1 MTEPKNELFSGPK
14 PRHIGIIM
22 DGNGRWAKARML
34 PRMAGHRAG
43 TDNIRRVIDA
53 CIEFG
58 IEFVTVYA
66 FSTEN
71 WKRPS
76 DEVQGLMQLLSEML
90 DDRIGELHEKGVRLL
105 HIGRLEQ
112 LDALS
117 REKIKNALELTRN
130 NKTITLIIAWNYGGR
145 DEVVAAV
152 QKMLR
157 DQVKPD
163 DVDEKLLSSYMFTS
177 GIPDPDLMIRTSG
190 EMRTSNFLLW
200 QSAYA
205 EWFFT
210 DTLWPDFDK
219 ESLRQALESYA
230 SRERRFGKRKPE
242 DEKQQYAG

>member
-1 MTEPKNELFSGPK
+1 MTEPKNEPFFGPK

-22 DGNGRWAKARML
+22 DGNGRWAKARLL

-58 IEFVTVYA
+58 IEFLTVYA

-76 DEVQGLMQLLSEML
+76 DEVQGLMQLLGEML
-90 DDRIGELHEKGVRLL
+90 DDRIGELHEKGVHLL

-112 LDALS
+112 LDPLS
-117 REKIKNALELTRN
+117 REKIKNALELTRD

-152 QKMLR
+152 QKMLK
-157 DQVKPD
+157 DHVKPE
-163 DVDEKLLSSYMFTS
+163 DVDEKLLGSYMFTR

>member
-1 MTEPKNELFSGPK
+1 
-14 PRHIGIIM
+14 M

-76 DEVQGLMQLLSEML
+76 DEVQGLMQLLGEML

-145 DEVVAAV
+145 DEIVAAV
-152 QKMLR
+152 QKNAAR
-157 DQVKPD
+157 
-163 DVDEKLLSSYMFTS
+163 S
-177 GIPDPDLMIRTSG
+177 GK
-190 EMRTSNFLLW
+190 
-200 QSAYA
+200 A
-205 EWFFT
+205 
-210 DTLWPDFDK
+210 
-219 ESLRQALESYA
+219 
-230 SRERRFGKRKPE
+230 
-242 DEKQQYAG
+242 

>member
-1 MTEPKNELFSGPK
+1 MTEPKNELFSRPK

-210 DTLWPDFDK
+210 DTLWPDFDR

>member
-1 MTEPKNELFSGPK
+1 
-14 PRHIGIIM
+14 
-22 DGNGRWAKARML
+22 
-34 PRMAGHRAG
+34 
-43 TDNIRRVIDA
+43 
-53 CIEFG
+53 
-58 IEFVTVYA
+58 
-66 FSTEN
+66 
-71 WKRPS
+71 
-76 DEVQGLMQLLSEML
+76 
-90 DDRIGELHEKGVRLL
+90 
-105 HIGRLEQ
+105 
-112 LDALS
+112 
-117 REKIKNALELTRN
+117 
-130 NKTITLIIAWNYGGR
+130 
-145 DEVVAAV
+145 
-152 QKMLR
+152 MLR

-210 DTLWPDFDK
+210 DTLWPDFDR